1 MKKENCL
8 ILNGERFEIS
18 DDLVKNLKSALEKDG
33 RSPLGEKEIGSIAKI
48 GDYEFIVLDH
58 KGGNTRLLLKDLYVK
73 SMAFG
78 SKNND
83 YRESEVI
90 KVCREF
96 AKKIET
102 LVGSENVVEH
112 TVDLTSDDGLRDYGT
127 IREKASLLT
136 TDLYRA
142 YVDVLDKYKLDAWWW
157 LVTPHST
164 KRHDNDKWVKC
175 VSPHGNINNV
185 DCGSSRSGVRP
196 FLILKSDILVS

>member
-33 RSPLGEKEIGSIAKI
+33 RSPLAEKEIGSIAKI
-48 GDYEFIVLDH
+48 GEFEFIVLDH
-58 KGGNTRLLLKDLYVK
+58 KGGNTRLILKDLYVK

-78 SKNND
+78 SNNND
-83 YRESEVI
+83 YRESNVI

-96 AKKIET
+96 AEKIEK
-102 LVGSENVVEH
+102 LVGAENLLLH
-112 TVDLTSDDGLRDYGT
+112 TVDLTSDDGLRDYGVNSE
-127 IREKASLLT
+127 RASLLT

-164 KRHDNDKWVKC
+164 KRHDNDEWVKC
-175 VSPHGNINNV
+175 VSPRGYVLNGS
-185 DCGSSRSGVRP
+185 CGFSNFGVRP